1 MSKNTS
7 SYFTKG
13 GHGDDD
19 DDDDMSVSSNS
30 SDENSYDDGHH
41 GGKATHGKKLGGGK
55 VVGGDDEDDEDEA
68 ELAGAKFHIVGGDDD
83 DDDDDA
89 EGVDQRRNKRSH
101 ANADD
106 DDDDYD
112 DDDYGQHGGAEDTD
126 DEDANADAADTDD
139 EDVDAA
145 PKTQGEDAA
154 HKYKLSLKED
164 IDDEEDEDINYLQ
177 KFNSEINSN
186 YILDHH
192 PECVS
197 NNYDEIATLTVVIRD
212 KYNNVIDDL
221 HKTSPFLTK
230 YERARVLGQR
240 AKQINAGSIAFVKVP
255 EKMIDGY
262 LIAELELE
270 QKAIPFIIRRPLPN
284 SGCEYWKL
292 SDLENVMY

>member
-13 GHGDDD
+13 GHGDDDD

-55 VVGGDDEDDEDEA
+55 VVGGDDEDDDDEA

-101 ANADD
+101 TNV
-106 DDDDYD
+106 DDDDYDD

-145 PKTQGEDAA
+145 PKAQGEDAA
-154 HKYKLSLKED
+154 HKYKLSLKEE